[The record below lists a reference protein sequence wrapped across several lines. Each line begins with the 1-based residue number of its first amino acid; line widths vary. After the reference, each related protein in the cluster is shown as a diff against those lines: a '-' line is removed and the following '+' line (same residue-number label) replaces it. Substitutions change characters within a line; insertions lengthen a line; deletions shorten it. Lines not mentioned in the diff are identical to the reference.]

1 MTSIVGRKVSE
12 KSTNTIKNRRVRF
25 LVATLLWIV
34 PAFLLLWFSKPVRA
48 QSTVKFSED
57 EDTENEE
64 TQNSKKSNVETEIS
78 EDNPNVVIRSRPV
91 DSEGQLLALIAG
103 AEDARAEEARAEET
117 RAEERLLIARAAIN
131 QTSDTSRKAPWLA
144 RSPQSEV
151 SPRFSS
157 ADERDDDAPRSASQ
171 IALNPA
177 AATSRPEKDTPWLAR
192 VEAEEEESLAD
203 NLVARSRDAQS
214 DDAAPIDGLVAR
226 SRAAAEA
233 AEAETD
239 SGLVTVLP
247 QTTRRSAPKRPAN
260 WVSIFH
266 EELSPLEDSGTN
278 NSRSTELAADPNI
291 RPATDSAA
299 GSGIVAV
306 RTSAGGGTVYDING
320 LPQTSITPTF
330 LAGEVEETAVSA
342 DADDV
347 EFLSPEANAFLNN
360 PATSVALQFPIGAKI
375 ALLVNGRVVG
385 PEFVGRT
392 ETDTETR
399 LRIQTWYGVTLAAGD
414 NQLEVVSTDTGE
426 VLKQLMV
433 TVRGMPT
440 NLVLLSPRAIP
451 ADGRSTSTLR
461 GQLVDEAGNVSRW
474 ESTVTLEASD
484 GQFLGA
490 DANPDAP
497 GFQVEVEEGEFVA
510 ELQSSLES
518 RLVQLRAQSGEFET
532 FGQIQFVTPQR
543 SSLISGVVDLR
554 FGARGTD
561 YYDSYREFLPLDGD
575 DDYVLDLDAAVFAT
589 GNIGEWLYTGAY
601 NSDRTLNQDCNGD
614 SRLFRASSSC
624 DNTYA
629 TYGDDSY
636 ADVVAPSLD
645 SVYLRLERTS
655 PSAIAATD
663 YAMWGDFNTEE
674 FSTASQLFTAT
685 NRQLH
690 GFKANYNFGNL
701 ALTGLYA
708 NNVEGFQRDT
718 IAPDGTSGFYFT
730 SQRDLVP
737 GSERVYLEL
746 EELERPGTVLERI
759 ALTRGADYQID
770 YDRGT
775 LLFNDPVARTQVDEF
790 GLLLVRRIVTTYQH
804 ENGADTDI
812 IASRLQYNFSQAQ
825 GQESWVG
832 ASYLDENRGDRDFSL
847 FGADAQISIGDRTQ
861 ITAEIARSTS
871 DFDALDEVSGN
882 AYRLVVESDINDRL
896 GGRAY
901 FRSTDSGFTNRATT
915 SFVPGQTR
923 YGAQLSGRITD
934 STTLRAQFDR
944 EDNSGTAPRV
954 ITDLPDLLNNFEPQP
969 GRALDNSLTTYSL
982 GVSQR
987 FGESTAEVDWLHRD
1001 RTDRLNPGSSV
1012 SSDQLRTRLT
1022 TPITDRLTIV
1032 AQNELNLSS
1041 NSDPIYPSRTLV
1053 GLNWEAME
1061 GLNIG
1066 VNQLFYGGD
1075 RGSATTVDVSGEHT
1089 FASDTTLH
1097 GRVSTIDGR
1106 QLGGT
1111 IGLEQGINLAPGLD
1125 LDLGFEKIFSTLGRD
1140 TAASTQ
1146 FAQPF
1151 APGQS
1156 ASAIG
1161 LTGGESYSAGISYT
1175 DNPDFQASSRF
1186 EHRRSGG
1193 NSNTV
1198 FTASALGRLTPA
1210 LTLLGD
1216 YRTARAANQRLSGLG
1231 RTSLLKLG
1239 LAYRNPKNDRFNALL
1254 RYEHRMNPN
1263 SIPTNAV
1270 LGGSSETQQHLFS
1283 AEAIY
1288 APSWRWELYGKY
1300 ALRNSRTE
1308 FDGAGNRFSNSST
1321 AQLAQARA
1329 TYRLGYRWDTVGE
1342 LRWLGGG
1349 GYSETGFSLEAGYY
1363 PLPDL
1368 RLSAGYSGGANDTDF
1383 GENRSSGGF
1392 YFGATAK
1399 LSGLLDGFATQP
1411 NDPRQQQESAVDF
1424 EAPMYEPEVPM
1435 YGPEADSSEESGT
1448 GENGTEESDAED
1460 TVLDEELDEGL
1471 RPVLSD
1477 TADEF

>member
-1 MTSIVGRKVSE
+1 MTSIVGKEIGKKLLKRKSR
-12 KSTNTIKNRRVRF
+12 SLRF
-25 LVATLLWIV
+25 LVATFLWIA
-34 PAFLLLWFSKPVRA
+34 PTFLLLLLSKTAKA
-48 QSTVKFSED
+48 QFTAELA
-57 EDTENEE
+57 EDTTEENKENENLKE
-64 TQNSKKSNVETEIS
+64 ADVETETD

-91 DSEGQLLALIAG
+91 DSVGQLLASATRIEATVE
-103 AEDARAEEARAEET
+103 AARAEAARTEQ
-117 RAEERLLIARAAIN
+117 RLLLARAAIN
-131 QTSDTSRKAPWLA
+131 QASDPSRKAPWLA
-144 RSPQSEV
+144 RSSQADTDEV
-151 SPRFSS
+151 R
-157 ADERDDDAPRSASQ
+157 ENR

-177 AATSRPEKDTPWLAR
+177 AAAARTEKDTPWLAR
-192 VEAEEEESLAD
+192 AAEEEEEES
-203 NLVARSRDAQS
+203 S
-214 DDAAPIDGLVAR
+214 AANLVAR
-226 SRAAAEA
+226 SRAAVES
-233 AEAETD
+233 EEESESD
-239 SGLVTVLP
+239 RLVTALP
-247 QTTRRSAPKRPAN
+247 QSLSPRRDAPKRPAN

-266 EELSPLEDSGTN
+266 EELSPPEDRRPN
-278 NSRSTELAADPNI
+278 ELAADPTLSPTTN
-291 RPATDSAA
+291 PVADPDA
-299 GSGIVAV
+299 VAV
-306 RTSAGGGTVYDING
+306 RSSIGGGSVYDVSD

-330 LAGEVEETAVSA
+330 LAGETEEPAISA
-342 DADDV
+342 AADDV
-347 EFLSPEANAFLNN
+347 EFLSPEPNTFLNN
-360 PATSVALQFPIGAKI
+360 PATSVVLQFPIGAKI
-375 ALLVNGRVVG
+375 ALLVNGRVVSS
-385 PEFVGRT
+385 EFVGRT
-392 ETDTETR
+392 ETDTDSR

-414 NQLEVVSTDTGE
+414 NQLEVVSTDSGE
-426 VLKQLMV
+426 VLKRLMV
-433 TVRGMPT
+433 TVRGMPAE
-440 NLVLLSPRAIP
+440 LVLLSPRAIP
-451 ADGRSTSTLR
+451 ADGRSISALR
-461 GQLVDEAGNVSRW
+461 GQLVDASGNISRW

-497 GFQVEVEEGEFVA
+497 GFQVLAEEGEFVA

-518 RLVQLRAQSGEFET
+518 HLVQLRAQTGEFET

-543 SSLISGVVDLR
+543 SSLISGVVDIR
-554 FGARGTD
+554 FGAQGSD
-561 YYDSYREFLPLDGD
+561 YYSSYREFLPIDGD
-575 DDYVLDLDAAVFAT
+575 NDYGVDVDAAIFAT

-614 SRLFRASSSC
+614 SRLFRANSSC

-629 TYGDDSY
+629 TYGDDSHS
-636 ADVVAPSLD
+636 DIVTPSLD
-645 SVYLRLERTS
+645 SVFLRFERTS
-655 PSAIAATD
+655 PSAQAATD

-685 NRQLH
+685 NRRLH
-690 GFKANYNFGNL
+690 GFKASYNFGNL

-730 SQRDLVP
+730 SQRDLLP

-746 EELERPGTVLERI
+746 EELERPGTVLERV

-775 LLFNDPVARTQVDEF
+775 LLFNDPVARTQVDDF

-812 IASRLQYNFSQAQ
+812 VGSRLQYNFSQQQ

-832 ASYLDENRGDRDFSL
+832 ASYLDESMGGRDFSL

-861 ITAEIARSTS
+861 ITAEVARSSS
-871 DFDALDEVSGN
+871 DFEASDSVSGS
-882 AYRLVVESDINDRL
+882 AYRVEVESGLGDRL

-923 YGAQLSGRITD
+923 YGAQLAGRITD
-934 STTLRAQFDR
+934 STTVRAQFDR
-944 EDNSGTAPRV
+944 EDNTGTAPRV
-954 ITDLPDLLNNFEPQP
+954 LNDLSDLLANFEPQP

-1001 RTDRLNPGSSV
+1001 RTDRLDPNSSI

-1022 TPITDRLTIV
+1022 TPITDRLTVI

-1053 GLNWEAME
+1053 GLNWEVMD
-1061 GLNIG
+1061 GLNVG

-1089 FASDTTLH
+1089 FASDTTVH
-1097 GRVSTIDGR
+1097 GRFSTIDGR

-1125 LDLGFEKIFSTLGRD
+1125 LDLGFEKVFSTLGRD

-1151 APGQS
+1151 ATGQT

-1161 LTGGESYSAGISYT
+1161 LTGGESYSVGLSYT

-1186 EHRRSGG
+1186 EHRRAGG

-1198 FTASALGRLTPA
+1198 FTASALGRITPA

-1216 YRTARAANQRLSGLG
+1216 YRTAHAANQRLTGLG

-1239 LAYRNPKNDRFNALL
+1239 MAYRNPKNDRFNALL

-1263 SIPTNAV
+1263 SIPTNAT
-1270 LGGSSETQQHLFS
+1270 LGGSSDTQQHLFS

-1300 ALRNSRTE
+1300 ALRNSRTA
-1308 FDGAGNRFSNSST
+1308 FDGAGNSFSNSST
-1321 AQLAQARA
+1321 SQLAQARA

-1349 GYSETGFSLEAGYY
+1349 GYSETGFSVEAGYY

-1368 RLSAGYSGGANDTDF
+1368 RISAGYSGGANDSDF
-1383 GENRSSGGF
+1383 GENRSNGGF
-1392 YFGATAK
+1392 YFGGDCKA
-1399 LSGLLDGFATQP
+1399 
-1411 NDPRQQQESAVDF
+1411 
-1424 EAPMYEPEVPM
+1424 
-1435 YGPEADSSEESGT
+1435 
-1448 GENGTEESDAED
+1448 
-1460 TVLDEELDEGL
+1460 
-1471 RPVLSD
+1471 
-1477 TADEF
+1477 